1 LKVLLLILLLFLGCA
16 EKKFININ
24 ENVKPIYNTKQVIGI
39 EEISLPLYMNDLE
52 IMKLKNNQ
60 FINTKIY
67 LSKDINSLII
77 NLLSNQ
83 LNDPFIFKYPFEFDK
98 KPHLIIKINITD
110 FYLKNNNI
118 YLFSKIYIK
127 KKNHIKF
134 TEINLNKKCIKN
146 FECISKIFE
155 DFSKTLSKELK
166 DEI

>member
-1 LKVLLLILLLFLGCA
+1 LRVLLLILLLFLGCA

-118 YLFSKIYIK
+118 YLFSKVYIK
-127 KKNHIKF
+127 KKNNIKF

-155 DFSKTLSKELK
+155 DFSKTVSKELK
-166 DEI
+166 NEI